1 MKKNDID
8 SKSLRMCRKY
18 LGKKV
23 TIIIDQAYGTY
34 YEGARYEQ
42 NYGYVPGT
50 KAPDGEGLDAYYIG
64 PQGPLKKVTGTCIAI
79 IHRYDDDDDKLI
91 LVPEGTS
98 LTDEQI
104 ETAVNFREKLFPHCI
119 IRK

>member
-1 MKKNDID
+1 MKQSSID
-8 SKSLRMCRKY
+8 SKSLQMCREY

-23 TIIIDQAYGTY
+23 SIVVDQAYGTY
-34 YEGARYEQ
+34 YKGTRYEQ

-64 PQGPLKKVTGTCIAI
+64 PQTPLKKAIGHCIAI
-79 IHRYDDDDDKLI
+79 IHRHNDDDDKLV
-91 LVPEGTS
+91 LVPEKLNLS
-98 LTDEQI
+98 DEEI
-104 ETAVNFREKLFPHCI
+104 EKAVHFRERLFPHSI